1 MVEYFFKITFDT
13 QYMPVFFYHFLYIW
27 QHWVICS
34 RKWYYVFTF
43 EFTMSTLR
51 EDIVIQLKIIEHLS
65 GNNDKNMTNDFPISS
80 SNWHIA
86 HSSYSSN
93 KRQRGSKNIHSET
106 SNTLA
111 PLLTENPD
119 DITKCS
125 SINIALGNSKK
136 SHLIKLMSHFD
147 KKKKSRCMYHWK
159 SY

>member
-1 MVEYFFKITFDT
+1 
-13 QYMPVFFYHFLYIW
+13 
-27 QHWVICS
+27 
-34 RKWYYVFTF
+34 
-43 EFTMSTLR
+43 MSTLR

-93 KRQRGSKNIHSET
+93 KRQRRSKNIHSET

-147 KKKKSRCMYHWK
+147 KKRRPDVCVTENSIKNFTPVTIPGNSNYASVPKKSKNLRSVAKRTCFYE
-159 SY
+159 